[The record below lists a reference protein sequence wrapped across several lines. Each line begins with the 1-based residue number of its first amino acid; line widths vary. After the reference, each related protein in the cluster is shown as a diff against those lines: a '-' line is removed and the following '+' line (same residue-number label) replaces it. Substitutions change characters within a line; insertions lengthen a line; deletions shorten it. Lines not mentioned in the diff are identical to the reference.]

1 MLFNLPL
8 QAIPLF
14 SIAAAIL
21 LVYLPMGVVGY
32 ARARVGYDPHAP
44 RAMFDRL
51 PPYGQRAT
59 WAHAN
64 GFEALDTF
72 APSALIAYVTG
83 PHPDPWLFGL
93 SGDEGVALL
102 CGVFLLARLLY
113 NFFYI
118 GDIPIGRSLSFLVG
132 SLATLGL
139 LLIGLLPFLGQN
151 LA

>member
-1 MLFNLPL
+1 MLPNLPL
-8 QAIPLF
+8 EAIPLF
-14 SIAAAIL
+14 SIAAAML

-32 ARARVGYDPHAP
+32 ARARIGYDMSAP

-51 PPYGQRAT
+51 PPYGKRAT

-64 GFEALDTF
+64 GFETFGMFSAAALM
-72 APSALIAYVTG
+72 AYVTQ
-83 PHPDPWLFGL
+83 PHGESWFFGWT
-93 SGDEGVALL
+93 GDQGVAVL

-113 NFFYI
+113 NFCYI
-118 GDIPIGRSLSFLVG
+118 ADIPIGRSLSFLAG

-139 LLIGLLPFLGQN
+139 LLISLLPFLQTN